1 MTAAPR
7 LPPPPMTVAEFAD
20 ADLGAGRWEL
30 IDGRPV
36 MQAAP
41 RAVHGALQAEAAAAL
56 RDALRRAGRRSCR
69 PVTEA
74 GIVTPLD
81 RDHNFRVAD
90 VAVTCAPLSPDDRW
104 VRDPVLVVE
113 VLSPND
119 EAKQRAKLHAFAAI
133 PTLAAMVLLHAD
145 AVRAEVHVRGPGG
158 AWPDAPAVLGPDDE
172 LALDAVGLRLPLA
185 ELYAGLLPLP

>member
-7 LPPPPMTVAEFAD
+7 LPEPMTVAEFAD
-20 ADLGAGRWEL
+20 ADLGEGRWEL

-41 RAVHGALQAEAAAAL
+41 RPLHGALQAETAAVL
-56 RDALRRAGRRSCR
+56 RDALRRAGRPDCR
-69 PVTEA
+69 AVTEA
-74 GIVTPLD
+74 GVVTPLD

-90 VAVTCAPLSPDDRW
+90 LAVTCAPLSRADRW
-104 VRDPVLVVE
+104 VRDPVLIVE
-113 VLSPND
+113 ILSPSD

-133 PTLAAMVLLHAD
+133 PSLAAMVLLHSD

-158 AWPDAPAVLGPDDE
+158 AWPDAPAVLGPGDA
-172 LALDAVGLRLPLA
+172 LVLDAVGLSLPLA
-185 ELYAGLLPLP
+185 DLYAGLLPAA